1 MTESNRRQDAGATA
15 VGSGILLSRVTGLL
29 RDVTFAAFLG
39 TGLLA
44 DAYWAALRIPNIIRN
59 LLGEGTLS
67 ASFVPVYSD
76 LLAHPE
82 KSSTRPSRLAQSVLA
97 AVLSLA
103 LLLSGAGVIAA
114 PWLTRLVAPGFDP
127 VATELTTSLV
137 RILFPMAGV
146 FIVGGWCLG
155 ILNSHRRFFLP
166 YVAPVAWNLCQII
179 GLLLAWRL
187 GAESLVHV
195 LAWSALAGALV
206 QVVVQLPATRRLAGT
221 LRPRWRDSPPETR
234 RVLRN
239 ALPVVSSQGIYQISS
254 LVEVT
259 VASIVGLGAVSALGY
274 SQRLMY
280 LPISLFGVSIAVAA
294 LPEMS
299 RETRTEVVRA
309 RIVNGFFQVLFFVL
323 PAAVVFILFGDL
335 VVRII
340 LQRGAFGGE
349 STAIVS
355 TVLLVYALG
364 LVASSSNK
372 LFASGFHALQDTATP
387 MRIAVV
393 AVSTGIVVSVGSA
406 LAMKSAGYGAMS
418 AAGIA
423 LGGVVGAWL
432 NLTLLWRKLGH
443 RLGGLLDSSARS
455 ALAKLTLGCLAAAAV
470 AWPVRIWLE
479 AALGVVDMFQ
489 AIVVLTGALVAGAVP
504 YLLIVRRPPT
514 PLASPGVEG

>member
-1 MTESNRRQDAGATA
+1 MTESSRRQHAGATA

-76 LLAHPE
+76 LLANPE
-82 KSSTRPSRLAQSVLA
+82 KSATSPTRLAQSVLA
-97 AVLSLA
+97 AVLSVA
-103 LLLSGAGVIAA
+103 LLLSGVGVVAA
-114 PWLTRLVAPGFDP
+114 PWLTRIVAPGFDTA
-127 VATELTTSLV
+127 ATDLTISLV

-166 YVAPVAWNLCQII
+166 YVAPVAWNLSQIA

-195 LAWSALAGALV
+195 LAWSALAGALL
-206 QVVVQLPATRRLAGT
+206 QLAVQLPATRRLTGT
-221 LRPRWRDSPPETR
+221 LRPRWRDSPPETS
-234 RVLRN
+234 RVIRN
-239 ALPVVSSQGIYQISS
+239 ALPVVSSQGIYQVSS

-274 SQRLMY
+274 SQRLIY
-280 LPISLFGVSIAVAA
+280 LPISLFGASIAIAA

-299 RETRTEVVRA
+299 RETRIEAVRA
-309 RIVNGFFQVLFFVL
+309 RIVNGFFQILFFVL

-335 VVRII
+335 IVRVL
-340 LQRGAFGGE
+340 LQRRAFGEE

-372 LFASGFHALQDTATP
+372 LFASGFHALRDTSTP
-387 MRIAVV
+387 MRVALV
-393 AVSTGIVVSVGSA
+393 AVSTGMVVGVVSA
-406 LAMKSAGYGAMS
+406 LAMKAAGYGAMS

-423 LGGVVGAWL
+423 AGGVFGAWL
-432 NLTLLWRKLGH
+432 NLMLLWRRLGR
-443 RLGGLLDSSARS
+443 RLGGLLNPATRR
-455 ALAKLTLGCLAAAAV
+455 ALAKLTAGCLAAAAA
-470 AWPVRIWLE
+470 AWPVRMWLE
-479 AALGVVDMFQ
+479 AAVGV
-489 AIVVLTGALVAGAVP
+489 AGTLPALAVLTAALSAGAIP
-504 YLLIVRRPPT
+504 YLLIVRRPPR
-514 PLASPGVEG
+514 PAPMPGDSA